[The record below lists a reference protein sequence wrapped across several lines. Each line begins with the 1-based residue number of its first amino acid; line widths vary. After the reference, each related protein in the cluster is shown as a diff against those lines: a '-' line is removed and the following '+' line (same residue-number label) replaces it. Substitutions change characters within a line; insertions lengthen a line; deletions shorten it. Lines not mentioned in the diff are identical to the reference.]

1 MGRILTGSPSRCK
14 NSRSLVIPDRREV
27 SMAKKTRKY
36 ILDESTHFK
45 PSSNIMFYAD
55 NAGTM
60 ARIFTGSP
68 SRRKNTRRPVIAN
81 RHSIC
86 RAEETRKYILDESTH
101 SKPPSNIIFHA
112 DNSGTMARIFTGSPS
127 RGKNTRRL
135 VITYRRSISR
145 AEETRKY
152 ILDESTHSKP
162 SSNIIFYADNAGT
175 MARIFTGSPSRRK
188 NTRRPVIAN
197 RHSIC
202 RAEETR
208 KYILDESTHS
218 KPSSNII
225 FHADNSGTMARF
237 FKGSPDRC
245 KNTRGPVISRGG

>member
-14 NSRSLVIPDRREV
+14 NTRRLVIPDRRLLAR
-27 SMAKKTRKY
+27 AKKTRKY
-36 ILDESTHFK
+36 ILDEYTHF
-45 PSSNIMFYAD
+45 
-55 NAGTM
+55 
-60 ARIFTGSP
+60 
-68 SRRKNTRRPVIAN
+68 
-81 RHSIC
+81 
-86 RAEETRKYILDESTH
+86 
-101 SKPPSNIIFHA
+101 
-112 DNSGTMARIFTGSPS
+112 
-127 RGKNTRRL
+127 
-135 VITYRRSISR
+135 
-145 AEETRKY
+145 
-152 ILDESTHSKP
+152 KP

-225 FHADNSGTMARF
+225 FHADNSGTMARIF
-237 FKGSPDRC
+237 TGSPCRP
-245 KNTRGPVISRGG
+245 KNTRSLVISNRRLLSRAKKNRKYIFNESTHFKPSSNFMFYADNL